1 LRFGVQLQAQR
12 TTWHAFAT
20 ALATVEQLGFDTVW
34 TFDHLLPFSGPD
46 DGAAFETLTTLGA
59 MAALTSRI
67 RVGALVNGVMYRDP
81 ATLAKGAALV
91 DQISDGRL
99 EFSLGAA
106 WAEREF
112 HAYGLPYPALQ
123 ERYDRLDEALQ
134 IVKSLW
140 TQPRTTFRGR
150 YYEVNDAPFA
160 PKPVQQPHPPI
171 MIGGSGR
178 GSLRMAAKHAT
189 SWNGQGTPE
198 KAAARAALLETLCG
212 EAGRDFADIEL
223 SWHGQTAIAA
233 THDEAETEAARA
245 MAEHG
250 QAYNPDGWMIGTPD
264 EVIEQFRAYAAVG
277 FSHWIVGVGHPFDTG
292 SLRLLAEQVIPALR

>member
-1 LRFGVQLQAQR
+1 
-12 TTWHAFAT
+12 
-20 ALATVEQLGFDTVW
+20 
-34 TFDHLLPFSGPD
+34 
-46 DGAAFETLTTLGA
+46 

-67 RVGALVNGVMYRDP
+67 RIGALVNGVMYRDP
-81 ATLAKGAALV
+81 ATLAKSAALV

-112 HAYGLPYPALQ
+112 HAYGLPYPGLQ
-123 ERYDRLDEALQ
+123 ERYDRLDEALE

-140 TQPRTTFRGR
+140 TEPRTTFEGR
-150 YYEVNDAPFA
+150 YYQINGAPFA

-178 GSLRMAAKHAT
+178 GSLRITAKHAT
-189 SWNGQGTPE
+189 SWNGQGTPA
-198 KAAARAALLETLCG
+198 KAAERIALLETLCG
-212 EAGRDFADIEL
+212 QAGRDFADIEL
-223 SWHGQTAIAA
+223 SWHGQAAVAA
-233 THDEAETEAARA
+233 THEEAEAEAARA

-250 QAYNPDGWMIGTPD
+250 QGYNPDGWMIGTPD
-264 EVIEQFRAYAAVG
+264 EVVEQFRAYMAVG
-277 FSHWIVGVGHPFDTG
+277 FSHWIIGMGHPFDTG